1 MQSLLCKKIQ
11 QPILWLLLFC
21 LPAAL
26 AQQQQE
32 QELAELKQQ
41 IQLTEK
47 QVKQQQQQLENA
59 EEKLQRS
66 DRELAEASAA
76 TAATEQQRQQL
87 AAREQQ
93 LQQEQQAL
101 EQTLKQQ
108 QALLASQLKS
118 AYSMGQHDYSKMLLN
133 QQDAAK
139 LERVLSY
146 YQYFNRA
153 RLRQLDA
160 VNQTI
165 TQLQQVLTELADKQ
179 QQLAATLQ
187 TLQQQQK
194 LLQQAK
200 AEQQQAVASLQDT
213 LKQQGRQLDY
223 LRQNEASLQTTIDN
237 LRKLAEQARELG
249 GLTKQKGKL
258 LWPLTGNLLQRFGQS
273 RQGGMSSR
281 GILIQGSAG
290 DAVKAIADGQVIYAD
305 WLKGYGW
312 VIVLDHG
319 AGFMSLYGHNQSLL
333 KKPGARIS
341 AGETIAQAGTSGG
354 QASAGLYF
362 EIREKGEAVNP
373 MLWLVQ
379 SKR

>member
-1 MQSLLCKKIQ
+1 MRQLSRKKLRQSALSI
-11 QPILWLLLFC
+11 LLLS
-21 LPAAL
+21 LPSAF

-41 IQLTEK
+41 IQLTEQ
-47 QVKQQQQQLENA
+47 QVKQQQRQLEQA
-59 EEKLQRS
+59 EQKLQRS

-76 TAATEQQRQQL
+76 TRATEQERQQL

-93 LQQEQQAL
+93 LLQQQETL
-101 EQTLKQQ
+101 EQTLQQ
-108 QALLASQLKS
+108 QQSLLASQLKS
-118 AYSMGQHDYSKMLLN
+118 AYSLGQHDYSKMLLS

-153 RLRQLDA
+153 RLRQLA
-160 VNQTI
+160 ALNKTI
-165 TQLQQVLTELADKQ
+165 TELQQVLLELTEKQ
-179 QQLAATLQ
+179 QQLAASLQ
-187 TLQQQQK
+187 KLQQQQQ
-194 LLQQAK
+194 LLAQAK
-200 AEQQQAVASLQDT
+200 SEQQQAVSRLQDT
-213 LKQQGRQLDY
+213 LRQQGRQLDY
-223 LRQNEASLQTTIDN
+223 LRQNEASLQTTLDN

-249 GLTKQKGKL
+249 GLTKQKGRL
-258 LWPLTGNLLQRFGQS
+258 IWPLNGSLLQRFGQS
-273 RQGGMSSR
+273 RQGGISSR
-281 GILIQGSAG
+281 GILIQGSEG

-319 AGFMSLYGHNQSLL
+319 AGFMSLYGHNQNLL
-333 KKPGARIS
+333 KQPGARIN
-341 AGETIAQAGTSGG
+341 AGETIALTGMSGG

-373 MLWLVQ
+373 MQWLMQ
-379 SKR
+379 SKH

>member
-1 MQSLLCKKIQ
+1 MQQLSCKKLQ
-11 QPILWLLLFC
+11 QSALCVLLLS
-21 LPAAL
+21 LPSAS

-41 IQLTEK
+41 IQLTEQ
-47 QVKQQQQQLENA
+47 QVKQQQQQLEQA
-59 EEKLQRS
+59 EQKLQRS

-76 TAATEQQRQQL
+76 TRATEQERQQL

-93 LQQEQQAL
+93 LLQEQKTL
-101 EQTLKQQ
+101 EQTLQQ
-108 QALLASQLKS
+108 QQSLLASQLKS
-118 AYSMGQHDYSKMLLN
+118 AYSLGQHDYSKMLLN

-153 RLRQLDA
+153 RLRQLA
-160 VNQTI
+160 ALNQTI
-165 TQLQQVLTELADKQ
+165 AQLQQVLLELTEKQ
-179 QQLAATLQ
+179 QQLAASLQ
-187 TLQQQQK
+187 KLQQQQQ
-194 LLQQAK
+194 LLAQAK
-200 AEQQQAVASLQDT
+200 SEQQHAVSRLQDT
-213 LKQQGRQLDY
+213 LRQQGRQLDY
-223 LRQNEASLQTTIDN
+223 LRQNEASLQTTLDN

-249 GLTKQKGKL
+249 GLAKQKGHL
-258 LWPLTGNLLQRFGQS
+258 IWPLNGSLLQRFGQS
-273 RQGGMSSR
+273 RQGGISSR
-281 GILIQGSAG
+281 GILIQGSEG

-319 AGFMSLYGHNQSLL
+319 AGFMSLYGHNQNLL
-333 KKPGARIS
+333 KQPGARIN
-341 AGETIAQAGTSGG
+341 AGETIALTGMSGG

-373 MLWLVQ
+373 MQWLMQ